1 MNAQGIGKQE
11 LVKLVTLKVVEA
23 LLKGPSIPLGLSNRH
38 IHLCREDMD
47 ALFGKGSELT
57 KLRNL
62 KQPGQ
67 YACEETLTIRG
78 PKGELHKVR
87 VLGPLRPETQIEIS
101 GTDGFL
107 LGVRAPVRESGQLQ
121 STPGIELIGP
131 NGSVKKDGGVIM
143 ALRHIHMTPQD
154 AMLFG
159 VKDGEMVC
167 VDIGDETR
175 RAIFKNVLIRVSD
188 KYSLEMHIDTDEANA
203 VGARNGD
210 YAAIYRK

>member
-1 MNAQGIGKQE
+1 MIKE
-11 LVKLVTLKVVEA
+11 DLVRLVTLKVVEA
-23 LLKGPSIPLGLSNRH
+23 LSKGPSIPIGLSNRH

-47 ALFGKGSELT
+47 ALFGAGSELT
-57 KLRNL
+57 KMRSL

-87 VLGPLRPETQIEIS
+87 VLGPLRPETQVEIS

-107 LGVRAPVRESGQLQ
+107 LGVRAPVRESGQLME
-121 STPGIELIGP
+121 TPGIELVGP
-131 NGSVKKDGGVIM
+131 MGTVKKDAGVIM

-154 AMLFG
+154 AEIFG

-167 VDIGDETR
+167 IDIGDKVR

-210 YAAIYRK
+210 YATIYRK